1 MSDPEETI
9 STQLL
14 KLAADLKIGRKLL
27 MQLQRAEEKVWN
39 DLNKIRACPSKWLMP
54 LLNRNL
60 ELHSWGD
67 KNCIWVNRSS
77 LCRDGNVDL
86 GQYKRDPSR

>member
-14 KLAADLKIGRKLL
+14 KLAADLKIGEKLL
-27 MQLQRAEEKVWN
+27 MQLQREEEKVWN
-39 DLNKIRACPSKWLMP
+39 DLNKIRVCPSKWLNP

-60 ELHSWGD
+60 GSSSWED
-67 KNCIWVNRSS
+67 KNSLWVNTSS
-77 LCRDGNVDL
+77 LCRDGEIDL
-86 GQYKRDPSR
+86 EQHKRDLNR

>member
-39 DLNKIRACPSKWLMP
+39 DLNKIRACPSKWLMA

-60 ELHSWGD
+60 GSYSWED
-67 KNCIWVNRSS
+67 KNYVWVNTSS
-77 LCRDGNVDL
+77 LCRDGKVDW
-86 GQYKRDPSR
+86 GQYKRDPIR

>member
-27 MQLQRAEEKVWN
+27 MQLQRVEEKVWN

-60 ELHSWGD
+60 GSYSWGE
-67 KNCIWVNRSS
+67 KKQIWVKTNS
-77 LCRDGNVDL
+77 LCGDGKVDL
-86 GQYKRDPSR
+86 GQYKRDSSR